1 MGKTNC
7 QPESVRDRP
16 TNSHEH
22 IFLLSKSEAY
32 KYYVDAMLGP
42 NGRRIRNVWS
52 VKTKADKETAGH
64 FAVFPLDLIEPCI
77 RFGSLE
83 NELVLDPFMGA
94 GTTAIESKRLNRRF
108 IGIEL
113 NPDYH
118 SLSVKRVCGE
128 GMCVIN

>member
-1 MGKTNC
+1 
-7 QPESVRDRP
+7 
-16 TNSHEH
+16 
-22 IFLLSKSEAY
+22 
-32 KYYVDAMLGP
+32 MLGP

>member
-83 NELVLDPFMGA
+83 NELVLDPFMGS

-108 IGIEL
+108 IGI
-113 NPDYH
+113 
-118 SLSVKRVCGE
+118 
-128 GMCVIN
+128 